1 MKGIFWN
8 CVLGIFLLAV
18 VTAVS
23 LHMGQL
29 DKTTGVF
36 SGEGSLIQGIRTIF
50 SLDGGKGGVGAGGKD
65 EGFRAVVVLDAGHGG
80 VDPGKVG
87 VDGQLEKEINLA
99 IVEKLKDYLEANDI
113 KVILTRKDD
122 SGLYRAGDKNKKS
135 ADMKKRIEIINGAK
149 ADVMVSIHQ
158 NSYHQPEIAG
168 AQVFY
173 YQSSQEGKKFAQIMQ
188 KRFDYCLGE
197 KNTRQAKANGNYY
210 LLSHSKP
217 VSIIVEAG
225 FLSNGKEAARL
236 ESEEYQDKI
245 AWTVAMGIIQYLNQ
259 KEMGHT

>member
-8 CVLGIFLLAV
+8 CILGIFLLAV

-29 DKTTGVF
+29 DEAAGVF
-36 SGEGSLIQGIRTIF
+36 SGEGSLIQGIWTIF
-50 SLDGGKGGVGAGGKD
+50 SLDGGKGRFGAGGRD
-65 EGFRAVVVLDAGHGG
+65 EAARAVVVLDAGHGG

-99 IVEKLKDYLEANDI
+99 IVVKLKAYLEANNI
-113 KVILTRKDD
+113 QVILTRENDN
-122 SGLYRAGDKNKKS
+122 GLYRSGDKNKKS
-135 ADMKKRIEIINGAK
+135 SDMKKRIEIINGAG

-158 NSYHQPEIAG
+158 NSYHQPGIAG

-188 KRFDYCLGE
+188 KRFDYCLGD

-225 FLSNGKEAARL
+225 FLSNAEEAAKL
-236 ESEEYQDKI
+236 ETREYQDKI

-259 KEMGHT
+259 KETRRA